1 MPRDVLEVLIGAEEY
16 QAVPDAKLGNQ
27 RIDCPYLNS
36 RATTGVA
43 ERCSLDVVISVR
55 NQERYGGKPL
65 ENLGACL
72 GPSETLQQLLENQS
86 GREDG
91 LPGAKGVGEG
101 GNLGHRL
108 RRVPTQCQ

>member
-1 MPRDVLEVLIGAEEY
+1 MPRNVLEVLIGAEEC

-72 GPSETLQQLLENQS
+72 GPSETLQQLLENES
-86 GREDG
+86 GREDS
-91 LPGAKGVGEG
+91 LPAAKRVGKL
-101 GNLGHRL
+101 GNLRNRL
-108 RRVPTQCQ
+108 RRIPPQCQ